1 MGADGALGR
10 PPGIGLE
17 LLISWLA
24 TPIEPGTPIPAH
36 PDVAQAAISGRL
48 ITGSKRV
55 HFNEWRDYAY
65 LRLQGE
71 PGGPSPRAGQQ
82 AVVQGG
88 RLALKHFD
96 HAVAVDGIP
105 PVQKSLPGETPLF
118 IVAASDQFLLFGTAR
133 TASDMALGNLGSGI
147 KVYVH
152 DRTRNQ
158 WGSIQT
164 EGNSST
170 LRLFGHWLAESVA
183 NWSPNHGPNPGTEN
197 ERTWDEKT
205 DRLPPV
211 QRLYEQFGQQQ
222 YARPGILALQ
232 NLADERK
239 IRIETDQEDSE
250 VLWTDDDSVLYRVN
264 DGIYQAKI
272 VGDKLRDATLI
283 VKDED
288 VPEVHWVFWSK

>member
-1 MGADGALGR
+1 
-10 PPGIGLE
+10 
-17 LLISWLA
+17 
-24 TPIEPGTPIPAH
+24 
-36 PDVAQAAISGRL
+36 
-48 ITGSKRV
+48 
-55 HFNEWRDYAY
+55 
-65 LRLQGE
+65 
-71 PGGPSPRAGQQ
+71 
-82 AVVQGG
+82 
-88 RLALKHFD
+88 
-96 HAVAVDGIP
+96 
-105 PVQKSLPGETPLF
+105 
-118 IVAASDQFLLFGTAR
+118 
-133 TASDMALGNLGSGI
+133 MALGNLGSGI
-147 KVYVH
+147 KVYVD
-152 DRTRNQ
+152 DRTGNQ
-158 WGSIQT
+158 WGIIQT

-183 NWSPNHGPNPGTEN
+183 NWSSNHGPNPGREN

-250 VLWTDDDSVLYRVN
+250 VLWADDDSVLYRVN